1 MKVDLIYFKTLYRYE
16 MERTNLG
23 LFFKRKNKK
32 IENQQDIQLDT
43 NKIPAHIAIIM
54 DGNGRWA
61 KERNL
66 PRTMGHRAGMDTIR
80 KIVKESSKLGIR
92 YLTLYAFSTENWKRP
107 QDEVSA
113 LMKLVVEYIAKE
125 IDELHKNEVVFN
137 VIGDTTKL
145 PEPCQKSIESA
156 KEKTKN
162 NKGLTLNIALNYG
175 GRDEIVSGIKK
186 IAKEIKD
193 GSIYVDDINEAVIS
207 NHLYT
212 KGMPDPDIIIRPSG
226 ELRISNFLL
235 WQGAYSE
242 FWFSNINWPDFTE
255 EDLKRAI
262 IDFQNRNRRFGG
274 V

>member
-1 MKVDLIYFKTLYRYE
+1 M
-16 MERTNLG
+16 G
-23 LFFKRKNKK
+23 LFFNNKRKKSEK
-32 IENQQDIQLDT
+32 SEEIIIDKT
-43 NKIPAHIAIIM
+43 NIPAHIAVIM

-80 KIVKESSKLGIR
+80 KIVKESSKLGVR

-107 QDEVSA
+107 EDEVTA
-113 LMKLVVEYIAKE
+113 LMKLVVEFIGKE
-125 IDELHKNEVVFN
+125 INELHKNEVVFN
-137 VIGDTTKL
+137 VIGDTSKL
-145 PEPCQKSIESA
+145 PQVCQESIFSA

-175 GRDEIVSGIKK
+175 GRDEIVSGVKK
-186 IAKEIKD
+186 IAQEILDNNIK
-193 GSIYVDDINEAVIS
+193 VEDIDEQLIS

-212 KGMPDPDIIIRPSG
+212 SGMPDPDIVIRPSG
-226 ELRISNFLL
+226 ELRLSNYLL
-235 WQGAYSE
+235 WQSAYSE

-255 EDLKRAI
+255 RDLHKAI
-262 IDFQNRNRRFGG
+262 SDYQNRNRRFGG